1 MGITLAQTQHIE
13 LVHTGEIAAG
23 GGNSEKSV
31 NVWHYKRTA
40 FVLPVDKAAVYTA
53 WKAAIGDKIILAL
66 SERYVSQ
73 NVKIRII
80 DDPED
85 KFSIHAFTDPGA
97 VAGESLP
104 SHHCVLMNLH
114 TATRG
119 RYAQGRKFFSPIAEA
134 DHEDDVLD
142 ASGIALWATVKTAVL
157 AGFTD
162 TTGNVWKS
170 TIVSK
175 FYSELTT
182 SPAYIESYQVNEVV
196 VNKTLAILT
205 GRRSRVVT

>member
-31 NVWHYKRTA
+31 NVYHYKRTA
-40 FVLPVDKAAVYTA
+40 FVLPVVKSAVYTA
-53 WKAAIGDKIILAL
+53 WKAAIGDKVILAL

-80 DDPED
+80 NDPED
-85 KFSIHAFTDPGA
+85 KFSLHSFTDAGA
-97 VAGESLP
+97 ITGESLP
-104 SHHCVLMNLH
+104 SHHCVLLNLQ

-119 RYAQGRKFFSPIAEA
+119 RYAQGKKFYSPIAEA

-142 ASGIALWATVKTAVL
+142 ASGITLWSTVRTGIL

-162 TTGNVWKS
+162 ATGNVWKS
-170 TIVSK
+170 HVVSK
-175 FYSELTT
+175 LYSDLHATP
-182 SPAYIESYQVNEVV
+182 SVPLSYEVNEVV
-196 VNKTLAILT
+196 VNKTLAILR
-205 GRRSRVVT
+205 GRRSRTVT

>member
-40 FVLPVDKAAVYTA
+40 FVLTVSKAAVFNA

-85 KFSIHAFTDPGA
+85 KFSLHSFTDPGA
-97 VAGESLP
+97 IAGESLP
-104 SHHCVLMNLH
+104 SHHCVLMNLK

-134 DHEDDVLD
+134 DHEDDVMD
-142 ASGIALWATVKTAVL
+142 ASGIALWDTVKTAVL
-157 AGFTD
+157 TGFTD
-162 TTGNVWKS
+162 ATGNVWKS
-170 TIVSK
+170 QIVSK
-175 FYSELTT
+175 FYSDLTT
-182 SPAYIESYQVNEVV
+182 SPAYIESYEVNEVV